1 MTALP
6 AASKINRWN
15 IWNSR
20 GTRDRRAYSG
30 TLWCVCMYLRAARFT
45 CLHGRCTVTGKCA
58 CATYCDFLNVWIGV
72 CRGGYA
78 RGALPS
84 EIMTGASCCSQT
96 AREREFVP
104 RAGYPTFNLISGL
117 RRRCRRRSAP
127 SRHAGKGWKKH
138 SLALPLSPS
147 FVFLLLSPLKI
158 MPRFVIPLWGTR
170 RV

>member
-20 GTRDRRAYSG
+20 ETRDRRAYSG
-30 TLWCVCMYLRAARFT
+30 SLWCVCMYLRAGRFT

-84 EIMTGASCCSQT
+84 EVMTGASCCSQT

-117 RRRCRRRSAP
+117 RRRRRRVTRTRAERSTL
-127 SRHAGKGWKKH
+127 
-138 SLALPLSPS
+138 SLSPFLPLSFSSS
-147 FVFLLLSPLKI
+147 FH
-158 MPRFVIPLWGTR
+158 R
-170 RV
+170 